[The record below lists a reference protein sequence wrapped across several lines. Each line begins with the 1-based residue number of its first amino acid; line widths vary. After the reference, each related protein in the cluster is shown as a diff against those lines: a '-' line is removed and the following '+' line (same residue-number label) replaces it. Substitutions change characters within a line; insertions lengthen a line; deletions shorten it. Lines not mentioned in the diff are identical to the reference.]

1 MYGSILCLV
10 EDVEGLCGPE
20 KEAAMLSRLT
30 GLRLVLLYVI
40 EKVAEAEMVATDS
53 AGWQAVYDD
62 WRKEALALL
71 ERKEDLIREEG
82 PISIKREIRGG
93 NNAYEIISIAT
104 EQEVSMIVLLKSKAW
119 VMGGLFASHLANK
132 LLEFSPCPV
141 LWVDD

>member
-10 EDVEGLCGPE
+10 EDSEGLCGPE
-20 KEAAMLSRLT
+20 KEAVMYSRLT

-40 EKVAEAEMVATDS
+40 EKVAESEMVATDS

-62 WRKEALALL
+62 WRREATALL
-71 ERKEDLIREEG
+71 ERKEDLIRVEG
-82 PISIKREIRGG
+82 PISIKYEIRGG

-104 EQEVSMIVLLKSKAW
+104 EQDVSMIVLPKSKAW
-119 VMGGLFASHLANK
+119 VMGGLFSSHLANK

-141 LWVDD
+141 LWVND